1 LALRGYA
8 RDRGLGVSIFIALFI
23 IYVYDPTLFEIW
35 VRRLFFD

>member
-1 LALRGYA
+1 MKAMREIAVGV
-8 RDRGLGVSIFIALFI
+8 GVSIFIALFI

>member
-23 IYVYDPTLFEIW
+23 DPTLFEIW
-35 VRRLFFD
+35 VRRLFFG